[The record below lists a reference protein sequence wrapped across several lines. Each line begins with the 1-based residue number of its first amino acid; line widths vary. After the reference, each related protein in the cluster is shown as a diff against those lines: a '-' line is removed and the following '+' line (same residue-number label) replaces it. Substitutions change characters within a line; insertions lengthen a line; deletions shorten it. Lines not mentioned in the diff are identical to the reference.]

1 MATTQTKSPQA
12 DPPVKALRTAKGKK
26 PQYFSDPAIDKL
38 LSIVISMAGE
48 LSVARER
55 LDTVE
60 RLLEEKKILTTSEI
74 DRYQPSEEVAT
85 VRARQRAQFIETLL
99 RVVEAE
105 FEEITGPDMPGSREE
120 ILKSL
125 T

>member
-1 MATTQTKSPQA
+1 
-12 DPPVKALRTAKGKK
+12 
-26 PQYFSDPAIDKL
+26 
-38 LSIVISMAGE
+38 
-48 LSVARER
+48 
-55 LDTVE
+55 
-60 RLLEEKKILTTSEI
+60 
-74 DRYQPSEEVAT
+74 VAT

>member
-60 RLLEEKKILTTSEI
+60 RLLGEKKILTTSEI
-74 DRYQPSEEVAT
+74 DRYQPSEEVAA

>member
-1 MATTQTKSPQA
+1 MATTQTTQTN
-12 DPPVKALRTAKGKK
+12 PPKALRTAKGKK

-60 RLLEEKKILTTSEI
+60 RLLEKKNILTVSEI
-74 DRYQPSEEVAT
+74 DHYQPSEEVDAA
-85 VRARQRAQFIETLL
+85 RAQQRAQFIETLL
-99 RVVEAE
+99 RVIEAE
-105 FEEITGPDMPGSREE
+105 FEEITRPDMPGSREE

>member
-1 MATTQTKSPQA
+1 MATTPTQPAQDSP
-12 DPPVKALRTAKGKK
+12 PKALRTAKGKK

-48 LSVARER
+48 LSVTRER

-60 RLLEEKKILTTSEI
+60 RLLEEKKILTSSEI
-74 DRYQPSEEVAT
+74 DHYQPPESVEAI
-85 VRARQRAQFIETLL
+85 RAGQRAQFIETLL
-99 RVVEAE
+99 RVIEAE
-105 FEEITGPDMPGSREE
+105 FEEITRPDMPGSREE